1 MESSETTLE
10 GRTKMNPRSRFC
22 VVKHNIT
29 QARKVEKEKG
39 QKRNAR
45 TNLYFP
51 IKAYAFEV
59 EAKCQPIEQGSKTQ
73 QLITLVRIQILV
85 FTNIQCHVNREIITT
100 FAKLELVHTW
110 VHIFKDCS

>member
-39 QKRNAR
+39 WKRNI

-51 IKAYAFEV
+51 IKAYAFEA
-59 EAKCQPIEQGSKTQ
+59 EAKCPPIE
-73 QLITLVRIQILV
+73 
-85 FTNIQCHVNREIITT
+85 
-100 FAKLELVHTW
+100 
-110 VHIFKDCS
+110 

>member
-39 QKRNAR
+39 
-45 TNLYFP
+45 
-51 IKAYAFEV
+51 
-59 EAKCQPIEQGSKTQ
+59 
-73 QLITLVRIQILV
+73 
-85 FTNIQCHVNREIITT
+85 
-100 FAKLELVHTW
+100 
-110 VHIFKDCS
+110 